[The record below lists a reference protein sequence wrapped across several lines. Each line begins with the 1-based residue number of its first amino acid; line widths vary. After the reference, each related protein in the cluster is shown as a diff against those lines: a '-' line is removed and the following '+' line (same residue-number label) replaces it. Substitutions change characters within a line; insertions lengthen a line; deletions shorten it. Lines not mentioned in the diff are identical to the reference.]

1 MVEDPNPQSFEVN
14 ARPDAQS
21 MTAYRQMALDAH
33 LAVAEF
39 IDNSITSAL
48 NSRDQLPRNGTEPW
62 RLNIDIS
69 IDGANRSLAVSDNA
83 AGIARADIE
92 RALIAGRR
100 PPSTGKGLSVYGLG
114 MKIAAFKLGDVLE
127 IETHPLGD
135 STGWRMELDLRDI
148 GRTNDALVEVVPIPH
163 RGAPGTTVTVRHLD
177 YSYSTGPL
185 TRELSSY
192 LPSIYRSFVEYEPTE
207 ADDLDQLLIPL
218 VLTVAGH
225 RKRYSPA
232 ELLKARTWPTDK
244 LEDATGVER
253 EWKTMFEVSL
263 SSGKTVSG
271 WVGILK
277 TLSAERSGFFLHYRG
292 RGVLGIAPDEQMSK
306 TDVVGA
312 RSTYKPSLIFGGQG
326 THRNKSLVG
335 EFDVSAFPK
344 GATTN
349 SIEWTTDEENEFLNS
364 VLTTL
369 KDESL
374 PIYRQAD
381 KFRRNAVKA
390 DKKKKDAAV
399 SPETKGRVLNGEVEI
414 IEGGSQK
421 RPIGTGSSALKES
434 GGEGPDIVPLEGEKD
449 FTLLDSRGSLH
460 QFSVAFVSDAS
471 RSLLDIDSR
480 SQEQLHR
487 VLIND
492 AHPAFVDMQPLDENS
507 RLVMTRF
514 ALALASSD
522 VFTSGDDRSILFR
535 QINDT
540 FITIA
545 EGIGDAN

>member
-1 MVEDPNPQSFEVN
+1 
-14 ARPDAQS
+14 
-21 MTAYRQMALDAH
+21 
-33 LAVAEF
+33 
-39 IDNSITSAL
+39 
-48 NSRDQLPRNGTEPW
+48 
-62 RLNIDIS
+62 
-69 IDGANRSLAVSDNA
+69 
-83 AGIARADIE
+83 
-92 RALIAGRR
+92 
-100 PPSTGKGLSVYGLG
+100 
-114 MKIAAFKLGDVLE
+114 
-127 IETHPLGD
+127 
-135 STGWRMELDLRDI
+135 
-148 GRTNDALVEVVPIPH
+148 
-163 RGAPGTTVTVRHLD
+163 
-177 YSYSTGPL
+177 
-185 TRELSSY
+185 
-192 LPSIYRSFVEYEPTE
+192 
-207 ADDLDQLLIPL
+207 
-218 VLTVAGH
+218 
-225 RKRYSPA
+225 
-232 ELLKARTWPTDK
+232 
-244 LEDATGVER
+244 
-253 EWKTMFEVSL
+253 MFEVSL